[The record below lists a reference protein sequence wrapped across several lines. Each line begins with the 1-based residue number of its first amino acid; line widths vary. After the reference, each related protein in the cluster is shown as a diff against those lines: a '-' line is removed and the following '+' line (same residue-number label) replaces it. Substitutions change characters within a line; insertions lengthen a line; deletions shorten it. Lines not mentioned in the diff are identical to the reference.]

1 MTTWAPRFPRVLSAL
16 AASLTLVPLVTGA
29 ADQPPEGF
37 LEHPE
42 VVPATIEC
50 DEGPGTVSVVGQ
62 VFPTL
67 SRTGGGQA
75 DLPLNVAASLPGDG
89 AEADGSAQ
97 TDGDADAGSEAIE
110 LELSLV
116 PHQDTVQNVT
126 ADEMAAASDRAGR
139 LTTELTGESGHL
151 VSGDDDPLL
160 TWDDWDPPLGIY
172 EVHVETGAFTLSG
185 PGDCEVVSPGPVSS
199 IQVGSEDEW
208 SEAASEA
215 ASADESG
222 LAAYLPWAVAV
233 MGVLGALCLAVP
245 AVLYLRKG
253 RSAAE

>member
-37 LEHPE
+37 LEHPD
-42 VVPATIEC
+42 VVPATVEC
-50 DEGPGTVSVVGQ
+50 DEGSGTVSVVGQ

-67 SRTGGGQA
+67 TQTGGGQA
-75 DLPLNVAASLPGDG
+75 DLPLNVAASLPGND
-89 AEADGSAQ
+89 AEAD
-97 TDGDADAGSEAIE
+97 GSEAIE

-160 TWDDWDPPLGIY
+160 AWDDWDPPLGIY

>member
-37 LEHPE
+37 LEHPD
-42 VVPATIEC
+42 VVPATVEC
-50 DEGPGTVSVVGQ
+50 DEGSGTVSVVGQ

-67 SRTGGGQA
+67 TQTGGGQA
-75 DLPLNVAASLPGDG
+75 DLPLNVAASLPGNDAG
-89 AEADGSAQ
+89 AG
-97 TDGDADAGSEAIE
+97 GSEAIE